1 MCKYMAGG
9 AYMPPTCP
17 NRVKLTKILVT
28 HVFNV
33 KLNLKVV
40 LFSSIFGYQ
49 DSLLTESQKPKNDK
63 MTERQTTREKD

>member
-1 MCKYMAGG
+1 ML
-9 AYMPPTCP
+9 PTCP
-17 NRVKLTKILVT
+17 NRVKLTKNLVT